1 MKHKNEVPLHDD
13 VRHERDDD
21 DEPDGEDDSS
31 LSQSSSYISEP
42 ADSADEDAAYYRY
55 LQRKRDRYLA
65 GAKEATEAL
74 EKGEEIVVE
83 GACSLLEEG
92 QR

>member
-1 MKHKNEVPLHDD
+1 MTAAFPSPVPTF
-13 VRHERDDD
+13 
-21 DEPDGEDDSS
+21 
-31 LSQSSSYISEP
+31 P

-65 GAKEATEAL
+65 GAKEDTEAL
-74 EKGEEIVVE
+74 EKEKGIVVE
-83 GACSLLEEG
+83 GACSLLEAD